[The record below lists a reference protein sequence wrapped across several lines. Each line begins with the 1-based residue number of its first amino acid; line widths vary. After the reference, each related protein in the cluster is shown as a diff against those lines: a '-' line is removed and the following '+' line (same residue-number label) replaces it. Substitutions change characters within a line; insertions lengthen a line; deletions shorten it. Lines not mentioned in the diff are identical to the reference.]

1 MHCARKH
8 DGHSLGA
15 CVAMAY
21 VEHETGVDDDFIAG
35 GRFEVEQA
43 GALWRQSVVE
53 GALRSE
59 RLGACAAPD
68 ALARGGARSGPRR
81 RGTPSRH
88 GNNTL
93 EPVVRR
99 ASRSRCALTASASA

>member
-43 GALWRQSVVE
+43 GRRCGAKASLKALYDPKGLRMR
-53 GALRSE
+53 GA
-59 RLGACAAPD
+59 
-68 ALARGGARSGPRR
+68 
-81 RGTPSRH
+81 
-88 GNNTL
+88 
-93 EPVVRR
+93 
-99 ASRSRCALTASASA
+99 